1 MAPVDVERLRRLEL
15 FGELDHHDLT
25 AVARWVDEVE
35 VASGDLLIEE
45 GALAYELFM
54 IEEGTAEVEA
64 GGKVLANLGPGDV
77 VGEMAVI
84 LQERRGASVRAK
96 TPIRA
101 LAISVEEFEE
111 MAEEMPEVA
120 AQIRSTTE
128 RRRRQNEAGS

>member
-1 MAPVDVERLRRLEL
+1 MDVERLRRLDL
-15 FGELDHHDLT
+15 FGELDHHDLS

-35 VASGDLLIEE
+35 IATGDLLIQE
-45 GALAYELFM
+45 GALPYELFM
-54 IEEGTAEVEA
+54 IEEGTAQVER
-64 GGKVLANLGPGDV
+64 GGAVLANLGPGDV

-84 LQERRGASVRAK
+84 LQERRGASVRAT

-101 LAISVEEFEE
+101 LAISVEEFQE

>member
-1 MAPVDVERLRRLEL
+1 
-15 FGELDHHDLT
+15 
-25 AVARWVDEVE
+25 
-35 VASGDLLIEE
+35 LIQE
-45 GALAYELFM
+45 GALPYELFM
-54 IEEGTAEVEA
+54 IEEGTAQVER
-64 GGKVLANLGPGDV
+64 GGAVLANLGPGDV

-84 LQERRGASVRAK
+84 LQERRGASVRAT

-101 LAISVEEFEE
+101 LAISVEEFQE

>member
-1 MAPVDVERLRRLEL
+1 MDVERLRRLDL
-15 FGELDHHDLT
+15 FGELDHHDLS

-35 VASGDLLIEE
+35 IAAGDLLIQE
-45 GALAYELFM
+45 GALPYELFM
-54 IEEGTAEVEA
+54 IEEGTAQVER
-64 GGKVLANLGPGDV
+64 GGAVLANLGPGDV

-84 LQERRGASVRAK
+84 LQERRGASVRAT

-101 LAISVEEFEE
+101 LAISVEEFQE